1 MYVLHRDIIHMPG
14 VSINSN
20 LNIPISELQ
29 FRFARSGGHGGQNV
43 NKVETRVELLFDVA
57 RSPSLSES
65 DRERILKHLQSK
77 IDTAG
82 VLRVVAQ
89 ESRSQWRNREDAVER
104 FTALLSA
111 ALKPRKKRIAT
122 RISAGAR
129 EKRLEEKRR
138 RSRIKKLRTS
148 REE

>member
-1 MYVLHRDIIHMPG
+1 MIHMPG

-20 LNIPISELQ
+20 VNIPISELQ

-57 RSPSLSES
+57 RSPSLSDS
-65 DRERILKHLQSK
+65 DRERILKHLKSK

-82 VLRVVAQ
+82 ILRVVAQ

-104 FTALLSA
+104 FATLLRA
-111 ALKPRKKRIAT
+111 ALKPKKKRIAT
-122 RISAGAR
+122 RVSAGAR
-129 EKRLEEKRR
+129 EKRLEEKKR
-138 RSRIKKLRTS
+138 RSRVKRLRSS

>member
-1 MYVLHRDIIHMPG
+1 MIRMPG

-20 LNIPISELQ
+20 VKIPISELQ

-57 RSPSLSES
+57 RSPSLSDS
-65 DRERILKHLQSK
+65 DRERILKHLKSK

-82 VLRVVAQ
+82 ILRVVAQ
-89 ESRSQWRNREDAVER
+89 ESRSQWRNREDAVKR
-104 FTALLSA
+104 FVELLRHALM
-111 ALKPRKKRIAT
+111 PRKKRIKT
-122 RISAGAR
+122 RISAGGKER
-129 EKRLEEKRR
+129 RLRSKKRRSEVKRLRR
-138 RSRIKKLRTS
+138 V

>member
-1 MYVLHRDIIHMPG
+1 MPG

-20 LNIPISELQ
+20 VKIPISELQ

-57 RSPSLSES
+57 QSPSLSDS
-65 DRERILKHLQSK
+65 DRERILKHLKSK

-82 VLRVVAQ
+82 ILRVVAQ

-104 FTALLSA
+104 FAELLRHALI
-111 ALKPRKKRIAT
+111 PRKKRIKT

-129 EKRLEEKRR
+129 EKRLEEKKR
-138 RSRIKKLRTS
+138 RSEIKKLRQQ
-148 REE
+148 R